1 MVLAEHAPCKKVTTS
16 QEATTAP
23 NRQTA
28 TGQKNFAVPKYYK
41 MGYISS
47 KECCPAVHSGETY
60 VIGNLYLLRK
70 NYVFSVGA
78 NYFSSK
84 RD

>member
-1 MVLAEHAPCKKVTTS
+1 MGDWLEIQICNEKEEPL
-16 QEATTAP
+16 TTAP
-23 NRQTA
+23 NRQAA
-28 TGQKNFAVPKYYK
+28 TGQKNVAVPKYYE